1 MSPERTKRTKKKLGR
16 SSVRLGLW
24 QARQPA
30 AFLCSCLGLLWGL
43 STFFVTSLEDNHQR
57 RGRKLYFLESNE
69 KEVERS
75 KQTNPGTD
83 LDNIWNSLE
92 ITLELKYRVI
102 QKVMEWLQMTSK
114 VSNGLQWPPMTSKWA
129 FIIEG
134 EYCCL
139 WIVHVR
145 LFGSLEYSQ
154 NGAFRYCCA

>member
-1 MSPERTKRTKKKLGR
+1 MASK
-16 SSVRLGLW
+16 
-24 QARQPA
+24 AAA

-83 LDNIWNSLE
+83 LKNIWNSLE

-102 QKVMEWLQMTSK
+102 QKVRSGFKWPQKALNSLKNSLKRTPNSLKYPYGLHMTSPCIFCTFEGYTDCYVVLPKNSLHK
-114 VSNGLQWPPMTSKWA
+114 VS
-129 FIIEG
+129 F
-134 EYCCL
+134 Y
-139 WIVHVR
+139 V
-145 LFGSLEYSQ
+145 
-154 NGAFRYCCA
+154 